1 MSTIKVTGKIT
12 LPSSAPASLPKN
24 SYMKVSLQD
33 VSIADAASVKLGE
46 SEVSL
51 ANYKKGE
58 PVEYSIECPMP
69 AHVNP
74 FNSVSAVL
82 NVGWKPDPKGHSW
95 CRKGDFITDTNFAVD
110 LEKNKKEY
118 KVDFHLIEVR

>member
-1 MSTIKVTGKIT
+1 MSIKVTGKIS
-12 LPSSAPASLPKN
+12 LPASAPETLPKN

-33 VSIADAASVKLGE
+33 VSIACGPSKKLGE

-51 ANYKKGE
+51 KNYKKGT
-58 PVEYSIECPMP
+58 PIEYVLECPKP
-69 AHVNP
+69 SEIHP

-82 NVGWKPDPKGHSW
+82 NVGWKPDPKGDSW
-95 CRKGDFITDTNFAVD
+95 CRKGDFVTDTNFAVD
-110 LEKNKKEY
+110 LEDNKKDY